1 MNKKFL
7 MASALQNKFIGCV
20 LLIAGVGAISL
31 FGQTATPNQPASAIV
46 NDNYRIGPGD
56 VIDIVVA
63 KNADLS
69 RTGVRIS
76 DRGTLQ
82 LSMLDEDIP
91 AACMTERQLAN
102 QIKEKYKKYILNPFI
117 NVAVREF
124 NANPVAFIGSV
135 NSPGRFQ
142 VQRPTKVLEL
152 LALVNGPSPSAGSS
166 IEIIRT
172 SNRPYCDGGTLV
184 RNPDAGE
191 DIILLPLAETLKGV
205 ETANPVVRP
214 GDILRV
220 TELVEVKK
228 VNAYI
233 QGNVKSSMAISL
245 ADPVTLSQA
254 VAMAGGLAPDAE
266 AEKIIIRR
274 SVPNS
279 INRSAIVVNLK
290 AINQGK
296 RDDILLEANDIVDVP
311 GPTGG
316 KKVLKKLM
324 DSFIPSIISLPTRVI
339 Y

>member
-1 MNKKFL
+1 MESAIQKKL
-7 MASALQNKFIGCV
+7 IGSV
-20 LLIAGVGAISL
+20 LLISGFGAISS
-31 FGQTATPNQPASAIV
+31 FGQTATPEQPTSAVV

-63 KNADLS
+63 KNEALS

-102 QIKEKYKKYILNPFI
+102 QIKEKYKKYIINPFI

-124 NANPVAFIGSV
+124 NANPVALIGSV

-142 VQRPTKVLEL
+142 IQRPTKVLEL
-152 LALVNGPSPSAGSS
+152 LALVNGPSANAGTS

-205 ETANPVVRP
+205 ETANPVVRA

-220 TELVEVKK
+220 TEQVEVKK

-233 QGNVKSSMAISL
+233 QGNVKSSLTISL

-254 VAMAGGLAPDAE
+254 VAMAGGLAPDAVS
-266 AEKIIIRR
+266 EKIVIRR

-279 INRSAIVVNLK
+279 INRNEIIVNLK

-296 RDDILLEANDIVDVP
+296 RDDVLLEANDIIDVP

-316 KKVLKKLM
+316 KKVLKKIM
-324 DSFIPSIISLPTRVI
+324 DSIIPSIINLPTRVI